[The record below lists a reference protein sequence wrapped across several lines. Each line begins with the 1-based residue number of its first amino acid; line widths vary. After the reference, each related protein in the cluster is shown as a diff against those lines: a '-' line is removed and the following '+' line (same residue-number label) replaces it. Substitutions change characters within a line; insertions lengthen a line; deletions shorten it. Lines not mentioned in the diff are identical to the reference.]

1 MDELLRWLD
10 VIPGRNWLLL
20 GPHAGEL
27 AELVRAEYTPAGV
40 TVAESAAAF
49 PECTFD
55 VAIATG
61 PADPTELRSA
71 LVPGGT
77 AAAYAGAP
85 DFARAGFHAVNAR
98 GSAVRGTR

>member
-20 GPHAGEL
+20 GPRAAEL
-27 AELVRAEYTPAGV
+27 ADLVRAEYTPAGV
-40 TVAESAAAF
+40 TVTGDTAGFAD
-49 PECTFD
+49 CTFD

-61 PADPTELRSA
+61 PADPAELRRV

-77 AAAYAGAP
+77 AAALADADFEAAGL
-85 DFARAGFHAVNAR
+85 RVVQSL